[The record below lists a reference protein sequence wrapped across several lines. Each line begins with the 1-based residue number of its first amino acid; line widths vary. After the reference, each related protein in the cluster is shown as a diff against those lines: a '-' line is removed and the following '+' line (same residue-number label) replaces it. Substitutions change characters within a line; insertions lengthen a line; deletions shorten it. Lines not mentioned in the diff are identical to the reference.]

1 MIFILDCNVWLD
13 WLLFNDTSI
22 NHFKS
27 GFEAHEFTFLGT
39 DHMRSELLDVL
50 GRQSVGKK
58 FSARSPFG
66 SKEAMMAEY
75 DRVVTPHPTPQPAP
89 ELSLP
94 QCKDKDDQ
102 MFVDLVIA
110 TKAIL
115 ISKDRHLLAMA
126 PKLKKQF
133 GVQVMHPNKFK
144 V

>member
-22 NHFKS
+22 THFKT
-27 GFEAHEFTFLGT
+27 GFEANEFTFLGT
-39 DHMRSELLDVL
+39 SHMRAELLDVL
-50 GRQSVGKK
+50 GRQSVGLK
-58 FSARSPFG
+58 FIARSPFG
-66 SKEAMMAEY
+66 SIEAMMEEY
-75 DRVVTPHPTPQPAP
+75 DRVVTPQSPPQPTFAP
-89 ELSLP
+89 NLP
-94 QCKDKDDQ
+94 ICKDKDDQ

-115 ISKDRHLLAMA
+115 VSKDRHLLAMA

-133 GVQVMHPNKFK
+133 GVLVMHPNKFK